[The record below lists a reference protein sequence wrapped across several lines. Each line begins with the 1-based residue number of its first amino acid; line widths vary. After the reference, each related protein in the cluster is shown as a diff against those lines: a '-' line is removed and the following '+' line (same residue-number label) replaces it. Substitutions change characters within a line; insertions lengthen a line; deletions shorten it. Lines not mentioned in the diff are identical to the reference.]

1 MKRIITPE
9 ILSGKVKVPPSKS
22 LSHRA
27 IIAASLCEGK
37 SKVDN
42 ILFSEDIIA
51 TLNIMEQFGAQI
63 VRGKDYVIID
73 GIKDFKIPEKELQC
87 NESGSTLR
95 FLIPMGLLSGGQCTY
110 VGNGKL
116 VSRPIDTYIKILEEQ
131 GIDYKY
137 DGSLPLTLD
146 GTLKAGDF
154 VVPGNISSQFITGL
168 LFVLPLLEENSK
180 IIIEG
185 PLESKGYIDLT
196 IDILKTFGID
206 ILNLNH
212 QEYIIRGG
220 QKYKARDYYVEGD
233 YSQVA
238 FWIVAGIIG
247 DGIEIEGINEFS
259 LQGDRRVLD
268 IVKEMGADLE
278 FKDNNL
284 IVSPSKTKGITID
297 GSQCPDIIPV
307 LSVLAALSQGETR
320 VVNGARLRIKESDR
334 IKSTIDIINRL
345 GGNAVETEDGLIIE
359 GKDSLKGG
367 SVDSWND
374 HRIAMSSAVAAI
386 RCEGKVTITGSS
398 AVNKSYPTFYE
409 DYTQLGGKVSGEY
422 I

>member
-1 MKRIITPE
+1 
-9 ILSGKVKVPPSKS
+9 
-22 LSHRA
+22 
-27 IIAASLCEGK
+27 
-37 SKVDN
+37 
-42 ILFSEDIIA
+42 
-51 TLNIMEQFGAQI
+51 
-63 VRGKDYVIID
+63 
-73 GIKDFKIPEKELQC
+73 
-87 NESGSTLR
+87 
-95 FLIPMGLLSGGQCTY
+95 
-110 VGNGKL
+110 
-116 VSRPIDTYIKILEEQ
+116 
-131 GIDYKY
+131 
-137 DGSLPLTLD
+137 
-146 GTLKAGDF
+146 
-154 VVPGNISSQFITGL
+154 
-168 LFVLPLLEENSK
+168 
-180 IIIEG
+180 
-185 PLESKGYIDLT
+185 
-196 IDILKTFGID
+196 
-206 ILNLNH
+206 
-212 QEYIIRGG
+212 
-220 QKYKARDYYVEGD
+220 
-233 YSQVA
+233 
-238 FWIVAGIIG
+238 
-247 DGIEIEGINEFS
+247 
-259 LQGDRRVLD
+259 
-268 IVKEMGADLE
+268 MGADLE